1 MWETF
6 LMHPCRLPGQTGLN
20 HKILLGFD
28 FSEQVLHLFV
38 AYSLL
43 DILNDILKK
52 AFTLAG

>member
-1 MWETF
+1 
-6 LMHPCRLPGQTGLN
+6 MHPCRLPGQTGLN

-28 FSEQVLHLFV
+28 FSEQVLQLFV

-52 AFTLAG
+52 AFTLTG